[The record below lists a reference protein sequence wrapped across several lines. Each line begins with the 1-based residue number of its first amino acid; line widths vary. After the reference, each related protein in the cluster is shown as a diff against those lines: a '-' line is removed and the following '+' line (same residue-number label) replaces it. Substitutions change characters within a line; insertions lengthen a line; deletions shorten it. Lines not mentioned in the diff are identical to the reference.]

1 MSTDTNNEIWHQA
14 GQYLKQQQQQQDQ
27 IRAHRLATLPPLPD
41 GLSSEQLLTLAMER
55 AAAVVDDDLPN
66 IPEGADSIALIRL
79 GTDRTSTSTSPPAP
93 AAPAPAPAAPA
104 PAGDGE
110 AQALAVPPSV
120 AAVLASIQAAMAPSD
135 PGPASDGATL
145 RRLFRELPGSDRDLI
160 VGAIERESY
169 GFNNYL
175 RDPGTRDHAA
185 VLVGDALVERL
196 VDGRRLQPDLSPADL
211 LAQLAAAAE
220 QAGP

>member
-66 IPEGADSIALIRL
+66 IPEG
-79 GTDRTSTSTSPPAP
+79 
-93 AAPAPAPAAPA
+93 APA